1 MPKFFGVTIVTI
13 GQSNFARL
21 HTRAAHECDNCDN
34 WTVDFCTPPESE
46 EAKKNSKQINI
57 NI

>member
-21 HTRAAHECDNCDN
+21 RTRAAHECDNCDN
-34 WTVDFCTPPESE
+34 WTVEFCTPQ
-46 EAKKNSKQINI
+46 KMGRRRKIVNK
-57 NI
+57 